1 MLAGSISGS
10 SASNALEFD
19 NSSSSLVINGGSF
32 SSDDVYLSGG
42 NISGNPS
49 FSGNVS
55 VSGGSISGNPS
66 FQGPSP
72 SSSSKLLSVSAG
84 EIKGNVTIGN
94 DTQYQADIEITGGT
108 INGTSSSQALQIN
121 DGNITISGGTI
132 QGYGTI
138 YGSASQGKL
147 TISDGS
153 ISLSGI
159 SNHGNN
165 IDANSYDITISDNA
179 NLSGKVAVQSNAG
192 AVEISGGSI
201 TGGLITGGKIFGGSV
216 YGNAKVSGGTIS
228 GGSVYENASVSG
240 SAQIL
245 GGLVYGSASVSGG
258 TVNSSAK
265 IYESAKVSGGTINGS
280 ILGSAQV
287 QGGTVSGTVGGSA
300 VIAPNDTLFKWTE
313 TYSRSS
319 GCGST
324 SSQRAY
330 NSCFMVTA
338 SCGGK
343 NQPECTPVSAGSI
356 PVSSPSGIKWTGKT
370 NKCDTSS
377 CCTSYSCG
385 DDSDECCSGS
395 NYKQTFSVDCVMTA
409 NVPIDDVAADIV
421 PAGVKIGYG
430 TIKTTMFTKDSTTSI
445 CWDSSANKPISGCTV
460 TLEPSASSIS
470 KTATGRNQQVC
481 TNFSRPIL
489 KGGNFKG
496 SNIKLKSGRINGG
509 TFTGRSITVS
519 GGTVSGGTFSGS
531 SITVSGGTVS
541 GGTFEGSD
549 ITVSGGT
556 VKGGTIG
563 NYVQIKSGTVNSGNI
578 RGHAAGS
585 RTYSQRCIQKR
596 LVVRNCYSCGCGHG
610 CTTTCRDF
618 VRNEDTM
625 MDYSSTCSYPIQ
637 YVTIQGTAVINGGT
651 ICSGTYSSGTI
662 SSGSNGSCD
671 GPYCSNSCPSYPT
684 EYSC

>member
-1 MLAGSISGS
+1 M
-10 SASNALEFD
+10 
-19 NSSSSLVINGGSF
+19 INGGSF

-72 SSSSKLLSVSAG
+72 SSSSKLLSVRG
-84 EIKGNVTIGN
+84 GKIKGNVTIGN
-94 DTQYQADIEITGGT
+94 DTRYQADIEIIGGT

-147 TISDGS
+147 TISGGS
-153 ISLSGI
+153 ISLSGV
-159 SNHGNN
+159 SNLGNN
-165 IDANSYDITISDNA
+165 IDANSYNITISDNA

-228 GGSVYENASVSG
+228 GGSVYENASISG

-265 IYESAKVSGGTINGS
+265 IYERAKVSGGTINGS
-280 ILGSAQV
+280 ILGSARV

-300 VIAPNDTLFKWTE
+300 VIAPPDSPLSWTE
-313 TYSRSS
+313 NWKRDTRPLNWFVCNNASLTEHCFLSSKRCSWFGGYTSVTPMPASR
-319 GCGST
+319 
-324 SSQRAY
+324 
-330 NSCFMVTA
+330 M
-338 SCGGK
+338 
-343 NQPECTPVSAGSI
+343 PL
-356 PVSSPSGIKWTGKT
+356 SSPSGVQWSGKSNT
-370 NKCDTSS
+370 CNIG
-377 CCTSYSCG
+377 SYSCG
-385 DDSDECCSGS
+385 DDDTCSYITS
-395 NYKQTFSVDCVMTA
+395 NFSVNCRLTA
-409 NVPIDDVAADIV
+409 NVPIDGVAADIV

-430 TIKTTMFTKDSTTSI
+430 TIKTTMFTKDSTASI
-445 CWDSSANKPISGCTV
+445 CWDSSANKARSNCSVSFEPHATSSGTY
-460 TLEPSASSIS
+460 TYSSG
-470 KTATGRNQQVC
+470 TQVF
-481 TNFSRPIL
+481 THYSRPLI
-489 KGGNFKG
+489 KGGNFTGK
-496 SNIKLKSGRINGG
+496 SIKLRGGRIN
-509 TFTGRSITVS
+509 
-519 GGTVSGGTFSGS
+519 GGTFSGS
-531 SITVSGGTVS
+531 SITISGGTVS

-556 VKGGTIG
+556 VEGGTFG
-563 NYVQIKSGTVNSGNI
+563 NYVRVYGGTVKSGNI

-585 RTYSQRCIQKR
+585 RTYSQRCIKKR

-618 VRNEDTM
+618 VRNDDTM

-637 YVTIQGTAVINGGT
+637 YVTIQGKAVINGGT
-651 ICSGTYSSGTI
+651 VCSATYSSGTI
-662 SSGSNGSCD
+662 SSGGSCD
-671 GPYCSNSCPSYPT
+671 GPYCSNSCPGYPT